1 MPDLKQS
8 ESANIVLFITTANAE
23 EASRIAEALLK
34 ERKAACV
41 NILPG
46 VSSLFRWQGKLE
58 KAEESLLVVKSR
70 ASLLE
75 QIIKL
80 VKEHHSYDVPEIIT
94 LPVTGGNPDYLEWM
108 AQELK

>member
-1 MPDLKQS
+1 MPDLRFT
-8 ESANIVLFITTANAE
+8 NIVLFITTANTE

-58 KAEESLLVVKSR
+58 KAKESLLVVKSR

>member
-1 MPDLKQS
+1 MPDS
-8 ESANIVLFITTANAE
+8 EFIDIVLFITTASAE

-34 ERKAACV
+34 ARTAACV

-70 ASLLE
+70 ASLLD
-75 QIIKL
+75 QIIGL
-80 VKEHHSYDVPEIIT
+80 VKEQHSYDVPEIIA
-94 LPVTGGNPDYLEWM
+94 LPVIGGNPDYLEWI
-108 AQELK
+108 AKELK

>member
-8 ESANIVLFITTANAE
+8 ESASIVLFITTANAE